1 MIIYHGSKEIIKN
14 PTWRGSHIHN
24 DYGPAFY
31 MTIDLEAA
39 KSWACRNDIAGI
51 VNRYHIPNTAFKK
64 LKILDLTNKEKYSVL
79 NWMAIL
85 MHFRLLSSSFIENNQ
100 IALDYLAKYYI
111 NVDEYDVIIG
121 YRADDAYFRFPL
133 RFISND
139 LAIEDLEDAFLS
151 GHLGIQY
158 AFMSKKAISL
168 LKFNEAIE
176 CDEKYLGHHYK
187 VISEASKTFDILL
200 NKPKDPKKTYIFDLM
215 RRNNE
220 Q

>member
-1 MIIYHGSKEIIKN
+1 MIIYHGSKEIIKS
-14 PTWRGSHIHN
+14 PKWRGSHIHN

-51 VNRYHIPNTAFKK
+51 VNRYHISNVAFNK

-85 MHFRLLSSSFIENNQ
+85 MHFRLLSSSFIDSNQ

-111 NVDEYDVIIG
+111 NVDEYDVVIG

-168 LKFNEAIE
+168 LKFNEVIE